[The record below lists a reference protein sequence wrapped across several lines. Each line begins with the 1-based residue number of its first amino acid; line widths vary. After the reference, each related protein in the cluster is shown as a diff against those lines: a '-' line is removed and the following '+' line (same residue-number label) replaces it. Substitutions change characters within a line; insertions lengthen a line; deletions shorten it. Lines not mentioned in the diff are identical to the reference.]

1 MKIDRLIRTII
12 WMGFAL
18 MTASCEKYLEEPS
31 SKSFAVIGTLDDLEA
46 LLDHSSMNLSPNA
59 QEVSADNYYL
69 SDNSWN
75 ALQFEQEQNMY
86 IWANNNV
93 FRDGNS
99 TNDWSNIYRAV
110 FTANTVLESLDAITV
125 KSNEKER
132 GDRIKGAAL
141 FFRAFSFLDA
151 VQIWSVAYDR
161 NTADKDVGIPLR
173 LQSDFNITSPRAN
186 VAETYGQIVKDL
198 KDAVQLLPEKV
209 ASKTRPSKPA
219 AYGLLARTYL
229 WMGEYGQAKLYA
241 DSCLMLNDVLLDY
254 NTLNTG
260 ANFPVPRHNV
270 EVILERQGSTGLILA
285 AQNAKVL
292 PEIYDSFKED
302 DLRKKIFFVKG
313 NDGQVAFKG
322 YYFGFAALMTG
333 VATDEILLT
342 RAECLARM
350 GLLDESLRDLNKLLK
365 SRWSDQVSFEP
376 VNAASQNDVLR
387 IVLEER
393 RKELLFRG
401 QRWMDIKRLNREGA
415 NIMLQRTVNGKVYEL
430 KANSARFA
438 LPLPDDLLVY
448 Y

>member
-12 WMGFAL
+12 WIGFAL

-31 SKSFAVIGTLDDLEA
+31 SKSFAVIGTLNDLEA

-59 QEVSADNYYL
+59 QEISADNYYL

-110 FTANTVLESLDAITV
+110 FTANTVLESLDAIPV

-132 GDRIKGAAL
+132 RDRIKGAAL

-173 LQSDFNITSPRAN
+173 LRSDFNITSPRAN
-186 VAETYGQIVKDL
+186 VAETYGQVVKDL
-198 KDAVQLLPEKV
+198 KAAVQLLPEKV

-229 WMGEYGQAKLYA
+229 WMGEYNQAKLYA

-254 NTLNTG
+254 KTLNSA

-270 EVILERQGSTGLILA
+270 EVILERQGSTGLILGV
-285 AQNAKVL
+285 QNARVL
-292 PEIYDSFKED
+292 PEIYESFKED
-302 DLRKKIFFVKG
+302 DLRKTVFFAKG
-313 NDGQVAFKG
+313 NDGQIAFKG

-350 GLLDESLRDLNKLLK
+350 GMLDESLTDLNKLLK
-365 SRWSDQVSFEP
+365 SRWSDQVNFEP
-376 VNAASQNDVLR
+376 VDVRLRDDVLR
-387 IVLEER
+387 IILEER

-415 NIMLQRTVNGKVYEL
+415 DISLQRTVNGKVYEL
-430 KANSARFA
+430 KANSPRFA
-438 LPLPDDLLVY
+438 LPLPDDLLGY

>member
-12 WMGFAL
+12 WIGFAL

-31 SKSFAVIGTLDDLEA
+31 SKSFAVIETLNDLEA
-46 LLDHSSMNLSPNA
+46 LLDHSSMNLSPNS
-59 QEVSADNYYL
+59 QEISADNYYL

-110 FTANTVLESLDAITV
+110 FTANTVLESLDAIPV

-132 GDRIKGAAL
+132 RDRIKGAAL

-173 LQSDFNITSPRAN
+173 LRSDFNITSPRAN
-186 VAETYGQIVKDL
+186 VAETYDQVVKDL
-198 KDAVQLLPEKV
+198 KAAVQLLPEKV

-229 WMGEYGQAKLYA
+229 WMGEYNQAKLYA
-241 DSCLMLNDVLLDY
+241 DSCLMLNNVLLDY
-254 NTLNTG
+254 KTLNS
-260 ANFPVPRHNV
+260 ASNFPVPRHNV
-270 EVILERQGSTGLILA
+270 EVILERQGSTGLILGV
-285 AQNAKVL
+285 QNARVL
-292 PEIYDSFKED
+292 PEIYESFKED
-302 DLRKKIFFVKG
+302 DLRKTVFFAKG
-313 NDGQVAFKG
+313 NDAQIAFKG
-322 YYFGFAALMTG
+322 YYFGFSALMTG

-350 GLLDESLRDLNKLLK
+350 GMLDESLTDLNKLLK
-365 SRWSDQVSFEP
+365 SRWSDQVNFEP
-376 VNAASQNDVLR
+376 VDVRLRDDVLR
-387 IVLEER
+387 IILEER

-415 NIMLQRTVNGKVYEL
+415 DISLQRTVNGKVYEL
-430 KANSARFA
+430 KANSPRFA
-438 LPLPDDLLVY
+438 LPLPDDLLGY

>member
-12 WMGFAL
+12 WIGIAL
-18 MTASCEKYLEEPS
+18 MTAGCEKYLEEPS

-86 IWANNNV
+86 IWGNNNV

-132 GDRIKGAAL
+132 RDRIKGAAL

-173 LQSDFNITSPRAN
+173 LRSDFNITSPRAN
-186 VAETYGQIVKDL
+186 VAETYGQVVKDL

-241 DSCLMLNDVLLDY
+241 DSCLMLYDVLLDY
-254 NTLNTG
+254 NTLNNA

-270 EVILERQGSTGLILA
+270 EVILESQASVGLILMP
-285 AQNAKVL
+285 QNAKIPRSVY
-292 PEIYDSFKED
+292 ESFEGN
-302 DLRKKIFFVKG
+302 DLRKTLFFTEA
-313 NDGQVAFKG
+313 NDGQVTFRG
-322 YYFGFAALMTG
+322 YYFGYAAMMTG
-333 VATDEILLT
+333 VATDEVLLT
-342 RAECLARM
+342 RAECLARA
-350 GLLDESLRDLNKLLK
+350 GLVDNALRDLNKLLK
-365 SRWSDQVSFEP
+365 SRWSDQVGFEP
-376 VNAASQNDVLR
+376 VDARLRDDVLR
-387 IVLEER
+387 IILEER

-415 NIMLQRTVNGKVYEL
+415 NISLERTVNGKVYEL
-430 KANSARFA
+430 QANSPRFA
-438 LPLPDDLLVY
+438 LPLPDDLLGY